1 MKSKQKIAVLILLGI
16 FSLITEV
23 KAQVNPMPADHLM
36 IMPTDIIWVDGP
48 ASLPPGAKIAVI
60 DGDPAAAGLF
70 TMRIKVP
77 ANYKIIPH

>member
-1 MKSKQKIAVLILLGI
+1 
-16 FSLITEV
+16 
-23 KAQVNPMPADHLM
+23 M

-48 ASLPPGAKIAVI
+48 TSLPPGTKIAVI